1 MGRAED
7 RKMKRKV
14 DKKVGKGT
22 IDKIAKGLDKEFIDF
37 QVNSKCKRF
46 ESYLIDSVIEAMK
59 RNGLTNAQMKK
70 ISDDIELILR
80 KKVHGVE

>member
-1 MGRAED
+1 MGRVED
-7 RKMKRKV
+7 RKMKRRI

-22 IDKIAKGLDKEFIDF
+22 AEKMAANLNQEVINY
-37 QVNSKCKRF
+37 QVNTRCRKF
-46 ESYLIDSVIEAMK
+46 ESYLIDSVTEAMK
-59 RNGLTNAQMKK
+59 RNGITNAQVKK

>member
-7 RKMKRKV
+7 RKMRRKI

-22 IDKIAKGLDKEFIDF
+22 VENMAKSLNQELINHE
-37 QVNSKCKRF
+37 VNRKCQKF
-46 ESYLIDSVIEAMK
+46 ETYLIDSVIEAMK
-59 RNGLTNAQMKK
+59 RNGLNNSQIKR
-70 ISDDIELILR
+70 ISDDIDLILR

>member
-7 RKMKRKV
+7 RKMRKRV
-14 DKKVGKGT
+14 DKKIGKGT
-22 IDKIAKGLDKEFIDF
+22 VEKMAANLNQEVINW
-37 QVNSKCKRF
+37 QVNTRCQKF
-46 ESYLIDSVIEAMK
+46 ESYLIDSVAEAMK
-59 RNGLTNAQMKK
+59 KNGLTNTQIKR